1 MKHINTLLAS
11 SVKIL
16 RLLRLPECG
25 ALPILHAALML
36 TPLMAIGAATES
48 NQPVQQAEPSGPGK
62 AALEEAAEYQSKG
75 FNVLFIAIDDL
86 NDWVGCFGGNP
97 QAITPNMDSLAKQQA
112 TVMNKA
118 YAPSTVCGPSR
129 SALLSGKRASS
140 TGIYGNRE
148 NMRCAPR
155 TKDVATLPQYF
166 SQHGY
171 HTLSTGKIFHK
182 HPTEDG
188 MDEGQWAFDEFAAL
202 PVGGN
207 GGMLW
212 EKSPPAEDGNEK
224 GEEFRWGAV
233 KAPVEKTKDYLAC
246 KWAAD
251 QLQRDYEGKPFF
263 LALGLSKPHL
273 PWEVPQ
279 QFFDLYPLDK
289 LKPVDIVRDDLKDI
303 VGKKGDP
310 IFRPDPR
317 FKAADKANLH
327 LEAQQAYLANISYVD
342 YCLGVVFDALAKSK
356 YADNTIIMLWGD
368 HGWHLSEKM
377 KYGKTDLWEESCRV
391 PLLVSVPGVTTPD
404 FKCEGVVNLL
414 DMYPT
419 LVELCGLPPNAENEG
434 RSFAPLLK
442 NPSMELNVPTLTTYQ
457 YKNHSLTDGRYR
469 YTWYGGKADGAE
481 ELYDHSVDPLEHT
494 NLAANP
500 EYQEIIALFKKYLP
514 THDEPNA
521 PRNKLSGADKKKMS
535 KNKGKKKKVDDDE

>member
-11 SVKIL
+11 SVL
-16 RLLRLPECG
+16 
-25 ALPILHAALML
+25 L
-36 TPLMAIGAATES
+36 TPLMATGAATGS

-62 AALEEAAEYQSKG
+62 AALEEAAEYQSRG

-97 QAITPNMDSLAKQQA
+97 QVITPNMDRLAKQQA

-140 TGIYGNRE
+140 TGVYGNRE
-148 NMRCAPR
+148 NMRFAPL
-155 TKDVATLPQYF
+155 TKDVTTLPQYF

-202 PVGGN
+202 PGGGK

-212 EKSPPAEDGNEK
+212 EKRPPAEDGNEK

-251 QLQRDYEGKPFF
+251 QLQRDFEGKPFF

-317 FKAADKANLH
+317 FKAADQANLH

-442 NPSMELNVPTLTTYQ
+442 NPSMEWNVPTLTTYQ

-500 EYQEIIALFKKYLP
+500 ESQEIIALFKKYLP

>member
-1 MKHINTLLAS
+1 
-11 SVKIL
+11 
-16 RLLRLPECG
+16 
-25 ALPILHAALML
+25 
-36 TPLMAIGAATES
+36 
-48 NQPVQQAEPSGPGK
+48 
-62 AALEEAAEYQSKG
+62 
-75 FNVLFIAIDDL
+75 
-86 NDWVGCFGGNP
+86 
-97 QAITPNMDSLAKQQA
+97 MDRLAKQQA

-140 TGIYGNRE
+140 TGVYGNRE
-148 NMRCAPR
+148 NMKYAPKL
-155 TKDVATLPQYF
+155 KDVATLPQYF

-182 HPTEDG
+182 HPTEEG
-188 MDEGQWAFDEFAAL
+188 MDEGQWAFDEFAATSE
-202 PVGGN
+202 GGK

-212 EKSPPAEDGNEK
+212 EKKPPAADGNEK

-233 KAPVEKTKDYLAC
+233 KAPVEKTKDYIAC

-251 QLQRDYEGKPFF
+251 QLQRDFEGKPFF
-263 LALGLSKPHL
+263 LALGISKPHL

-303 VGKKGDP
+303 VGKKGNEL
-310 IFRPDPR
+310 FRPDSR
-317 FKAADKANLH
+317 FEAADKANLH

-342 YCLGVVFDALAKSK
+342 YCLGVIFDALAKSK

-368 HGWHLSEKM
+368 HGWHLTEKM

-391 PLLVSVPGVTTPD
+391 PLLVSVPGVTKPD

-442 NPSMELNVPTLTTYQ
+442 NPSMEWNVPTLTTYQ

-481 ELYDHSVDPLEHT
+481 ELYDHSVDPLEHK

-500 EYQEIIALFKKYLP
+500 ESQEIIALFKKYLP
-514 THDEPNA
+514 AQDEPDA
-521 PRNKLSGADKKKMS
+521 PRNKLSGADKKKMA
-535 KNKGKKKKVDDDE
+535 KGKGKGKKKNDDDADE

>member
-1 MKHINTLLAS
+1 MKHTNTLLAS
-11 SVKIL
+11 SLKIL
-16 RLLRLPECG
+16 RSLRLPECG
-25 ALPILHAALML
+25 ALPILHAALLL
-36 TPLMAIGAATES
+36 TPLMATGAATGS
-48 NQPVQQAEPSGPGK
+48 NQPVQQAEVSAPGK

-97 QAITPNMDSLAKQQA
+97 QVITPNMDRLAEQRA
-112 TVMNKA
+112 MVMNKA

-140 TGIYGNRE
+140 TGVYGNRE
-148 NMRCAPR
+148 NMKLAPL
-155 TKDVATLPQYF
+155 TKDVTTLPQYF

-182 HPTEDG
+182 HPTADG
-188 MDEGQWAFDEFAAL
+188 LDEGQWAFDEFAAL
-202 PVGGN
+202 PGGGK

-212 EKSPPAEDGNEK
+212 EKRPPAEEGNEK

-251 QLQRDYEGKPFF
+251 QLQRDFEGKPFF

-317 FKAADKANLH
+317 FKAADQANLH

-342 YCLGVVFDALAKSK
+342 YCLGVLFDALAKSK

-391 PLLVSVPGVTTPD
+391 PLLVSVPGLTKPD

-442 NPSMELNVPTLTTYQ
+442 NPSMEWNVPTLTTYQ

-500 EYQEIIALFKKYLP
+500 ESQEIIALFKKYLP

-521 PRNKLSGADKKKMS
+521 PRNKLSGADKRKMS
-535 KNKGKKKKVDDDE
+535 QNKGKRKKVDDDE

>member
-1 MKHINTLLAS
+1 MKHTNTLLAS
-11 SVKIL
+11 SLKIL
-16 RLLRLPECG
+16 RSLRLPECG
-25 ALPILHAALML
+25 ALPILHAALLL
-36 TPLMAIGAATES
+36 TPLMATGAATGS

-97 QAITPNMDSLAKQQA
+97 QVITPNMDRLAEQRA
-112 TVMNKA
+112 MVMNKA

-140 TGIYGNRE
+140 TGVYGNRE
-148 NMRCAPR
+148 NMRLAPL
-155 TKDVATLPQYF
+155 TKDVTTLPQYF

-182 HPTEDG
+182 HPTADG
-188 MDEGQWAFDEFAAL
+188 LDEGQWAFDEFAAL
-202 PVGGN
+202 PGGGK

-212 EKSPPAEDGNEK
+212 EKRPPAEEGNEK

-251 QLQRDYEGKPFF
+251 QLQRDFEGKPFF

-317 FKAADKANLH
+317 FKAADQANLH

-391 PLLVSVPGVTTPD
+391 PLLVSVPGLTKPD

-442 NPSMELNVPTLTTYQ
+442 NPSMEWNVPTLTTYQ

-500 EYQEIIALFKKYLP
+500 ESQEIIALFKKYLP

-521 PRNKLSGADKKKMS
+521 PRNKLSGADKRKMS
-535 KNKGKKKKVDDDE
+535 QNKGKRKKVDDDE